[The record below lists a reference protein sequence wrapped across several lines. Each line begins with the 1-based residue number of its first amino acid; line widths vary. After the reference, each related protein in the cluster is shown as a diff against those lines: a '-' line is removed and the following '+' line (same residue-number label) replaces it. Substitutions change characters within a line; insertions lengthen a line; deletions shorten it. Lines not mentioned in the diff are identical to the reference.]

1 MSTPHDEAQRGDRL
15 TSLELLFMH
24 LERQVAQLNQ
34 IVLEQS
40 QQIERLEREL
50 RRQRDEQAQPVEETD
65 EDGGADGHPL

>member
-1 MSTPHDEAQRGDRL
+1 
-15 TSLELLFMH
+15 MH